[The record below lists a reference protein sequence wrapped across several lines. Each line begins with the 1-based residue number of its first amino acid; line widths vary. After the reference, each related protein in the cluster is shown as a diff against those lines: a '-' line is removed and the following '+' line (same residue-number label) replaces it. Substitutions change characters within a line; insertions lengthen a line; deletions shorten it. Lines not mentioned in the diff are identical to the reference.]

1 MTVATTR
8 TAEIAGT
15 RRAGEVEC
23 GLGERG
29 RTRAEMLAGNVGKA
43 AKVGG
48 GGGGGRG
55 RGGAADSRG
64 KKGGLMGEAGV
75 RRDPASSER

>member
-1 MTVATTR
+1 M
-8 TAEIAGT
+8 
-15 RRAGEVEC
+15 EC

-29 RTRAEMLAGNVGKA
+29 STKAEMLAGKVGKA

-55 RGGAADSRG
+55 RGGAEDSRG

-75 RRDPASSER
+75 SRVPASSSSER

>member
-1 MTVATTR
+1 M
-8 TAEIAGT
+8 IAGT
-15 RRAGEVEC
+15 RRAGEAEC

-29 RTRAEMLAGNVGKA
+29 RTRAEMLAGKVVGKA
-43 AKVGG
+43 EKVGG

-55 RGGAADSRG
+55 GAEDSRG

-75 RRDPASSER
+75 RRADPASSER